1 MIYDFML
8 DNEGYV
14 YFIAI
19 FFLLISLGFY
29 KMIENFNSKI
39 LRVMSYILFL
49 ISYIA
54 LFNNLLINA
63 VVKGF

>member
-39 LRVMSYILFL
+39 LGVMSYILFL